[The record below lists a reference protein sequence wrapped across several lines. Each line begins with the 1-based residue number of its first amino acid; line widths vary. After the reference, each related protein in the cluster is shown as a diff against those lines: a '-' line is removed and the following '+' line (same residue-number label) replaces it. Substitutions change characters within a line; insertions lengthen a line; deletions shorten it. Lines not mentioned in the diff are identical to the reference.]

1 MRSAAHG
8 TEHMRSAAH
17 GIPGA
22 VLLMLVRPCAARLFG
37 CPARLRVHHSLAGQ
51 HAYCGMPDAPAS
63 CWLHPSVEVRP
74 SDVAGRGL
82 FTTVDLSARTTV
94 WRLGAPLVD
103 PAELH
108 GFGNHGCDPNLGWVD
123 AYSLATM
130 VDVPAGRE
138 LLTDYAMATADP
150 AYLLRCHCES
160 YRCRQM
166 VEGTDWQ
173 IPQLQARYRGWW
185 TPYVQGLV
193 DAAAGR

>member
-1 MRSAAHG
+1 M
-8 TEHMRSAAH
+8 
-17 GIPGA
+17 PA
-22 VLLMLVRPCAARLFG
+22 V
-37 CPARLRVHHSLAGQ
+37 
-51 HAYCGMPDAPAS
+51 PAS
-63 CWLHPSVEVRP
+63 CWLHPAVEVRP
-74 SDVAGRGL
+74 SDIAGRGL
-82 FTTVDLSARTTV
+82 FTTVDLPARTTV
-94 WRLGAPLVD
+94 SRLGGQVVDTEELRRLFAEHEDGRAPYVDSVVVAADRHLVL
-103 PAELH
+103 PA
-108 GFGNHGCDPNLGWVD
+108 GVANRFGNHGCDPNLGWVD

-138 LLTDYAMATADP
+138 LLTDYAMAMTDP